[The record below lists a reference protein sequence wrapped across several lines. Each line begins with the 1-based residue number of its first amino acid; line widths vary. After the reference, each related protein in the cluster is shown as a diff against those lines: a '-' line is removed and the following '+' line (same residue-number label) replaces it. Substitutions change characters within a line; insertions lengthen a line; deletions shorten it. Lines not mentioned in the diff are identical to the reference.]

1 MIANSFDSFD
11 RSIFE
16 CQLISYTSYQKNG
29 TKYIKSRKM
38 LDDKLL
44 QQQLNSCA
52 GEIFITGISRE
63 TRAERIA
70 EIASLLGE
78 LYLLRF
84 KVDYS
89 GKSRGFAY
97 LQYIDPNFMPTALI
111 QLPLLFRQYK
121 YTKIRVRQSS
131 NRCKLLLKGICC
143 MPPEIVF
150 DMLKQ
155 SINFELV
162 GREIYPGYFE
172 YQILFSCNVEAVYA
186 RRDLLRSIRKFGR
199 NATVLWDRM
208 VK

>member
-1 MIANSFDSFD
+1 
-11 RSIFE
+11 
-16 CQLISYTSYQKNG
+16 
-29 TKYIKSRKM
+29 M

-155 SINFELV
+155 SIKFDKLV

-199 NATVLWDRM
+199 NATVLWDRYG
-208 VK
+208 